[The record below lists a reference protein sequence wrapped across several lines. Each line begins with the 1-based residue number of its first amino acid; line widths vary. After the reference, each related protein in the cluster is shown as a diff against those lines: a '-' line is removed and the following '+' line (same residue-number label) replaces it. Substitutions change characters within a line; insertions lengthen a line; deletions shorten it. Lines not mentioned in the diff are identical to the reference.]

1 MNIPRP
7 GVHGPVEPPAEMRT
21 LALTLRQ
28 MYVALVEQGFTEAE
42 AMQIVG
48 VTVATTLGGGS
59 L

>member
-1 MNIPRP
+1 
-7 GVHGPVEPPAEMRT
+7 MRT